1 MERSVELLR
10 SMEDGPTQESG
21 EGLDSI
27 PAAAAEA
34 GVDFGECD
42 EEYLH
47 AALATCQDKVKQ
59 IGDLAAF
66 CSFYFTD
73 DFEYDEP
80 MAAKAL
86 APENKEGFVRLRA
99 KFSSLENFEAETIE
113 AALKALA
120 EELGVKVRDLVMPAR
135 LACTGVKV
143 GPSLYD
149 LMTVLGR
156 EKVLARFDR
165 ALAQMS

>member
-1 MERSVELLR
+1 MKMATGEEPEQPNAVLNAEQILELQAIVR
-10 SMEDGPTQESG
+10 KMPVSDH
-21 EGLDSI
+21 
-27 PAAAAEA
+27 
-34 GVDFGECD
+34 V
-42 EEYLH
+42 
-47 AALATCQDKVKQ
+47 
-59 IGDLAAF
+59 
-66 CSFYFTD
+66 
-73 DFEYDEP
+73 FEYARQLVRVTRVTTDEALP
-80 MAAKAL
+80 LCKKWLSWGAGPRAGLNLIMAAKAL
-86 APENKEGFVRLRA
+86 APENREGFVRLRA
-99 KFSSLENFEAETIE
+99 EFSSLENFEAEAIE

-165 ALAQMS
+165 ALAQMG

>member
-1 MERSVELLR
+1 MIVRILTEGQYNLPGAHIDELNAIDNRLVDVVEQADREQFERLLN
-10 SMEDGPTQESG
+10 SMDLVTR
-21 EGLDSI
+21 
-27 PAAAAEA
+27 
-34 GVDFGECD
+34 
-42 EEYLH
+42 EEFD
-47 AALATCQDKVKQ
+47 AVK
-59 IGDLAAF
+59 A
-66 CSFYFTD
+66 
-73 DFEYDEP
+73 

-86 APENKEGFVRLRA
+86 ASENKEGFVRLRA